1 MKKFMIKI
9 EDNMCKNDEIAI
21 IDRLEQEYLTC
32 PDNYLHDFF
41 TGQNVEWLRNKI
53 QDDFFPPEPWKMEC
67 RIVNQ
72 DIEIK
77 NLRDQL
83 GDLRARE
90 KVINDTHED
99 LLAREQLI
107 HNGMERMQNQ
117 IEKMETRLIEKDKI
131 LLREHLVNN
140 HLKNKIDQIDEI
152 LGINTH
158 NCAKNPDTCGS
169 IPPGSCGP
177 NCHGFECR

>member
-117 IEKMETRLIEKDKI
+117 IEELEKAYAEKDRQV
-131 LLREHLVNN
+131 LREWLIN
-140 HLKNKIDQIDEI
+140 HHMKNKLHQVNKIIR
-152 LGINTH
+152 TM
-158 NCAKNPDTCGS
+158 T
-169 IPPGSCGP
+169 
-177 NCHGFECR
+177 

>member
-1 MKKFMIKI
+1 MIKI

-117 IEKMETRLIEKDKI
+117 IEELEKAYAEKDRQV
-131 LLREHLVNN
+131 LREWLIN
-140 HLKNKIDQIDEI
+140 HHMKNKLHQVNKIIR
-152 LGINTH
+152 TM
-158 NCAKNPDTCGS
+158 T
-169 IPPGSCGP
+169 
-177 NCHGFECR
+177 

>member
-117 IEKMETRLIEKDKI
+117 IEELEKAYAEKDRQVLREWLINHHMKNKLHQVNKI
-131 LLREHLVNN
+131 LR
-140 HLKNKIDQIDEI
+140 
-152 LGINTH
+152 TM
-158 NCAKNPDTCGS
+158 T
-169 IPPGSCGP
+169 
-177 NCHGFECR
+177 

>member
-9 EDNMCKNDEIAI
+9 ENDMCKNDEIAI
-21 IDRLEQEYLTC
+21 IDKMEQEYLTC

-117 IEKMETRLIEKDKI
+117 IEELEKAYAEKDRQVLRERLINHHMKNKLHQANKI
-131 LLREHLVNN
+131 LR
-140 HLKNKIDQIDEI
+140 
-152 LGINTH
+152 TM
-158 NCAKNPDTCGS
+158 T
-169 IPPGSCGP
+169 
-177 NCHGFECR
+177 

>member
-117 IEKMETRLIEKDKI
+117 IEELEKAYAEKDRQVLRERLINHHMKNKLHQVNKI
-131 LLREHLVNN
+131 LR
-140 HLKNKIDQIDEI
+140 
-152 LGINTH
+152 TM
-158 NCAKNPDTCGS
+158 T
-169 IPPGSCGP
+169 
-177 NCHGFECR
+177 

>member
-117 IEKMETRLIEKDKI
+117 IEELEKAYAEKDRQVLRERLI
-131 LLREHLVNN
+131 N
-140 HLKNKIDQIDEI
+140 HHMKNKLHQVNKIIR
-152 LGINTH
+152 TM
-158 NCAKNPDTCGS
+158 T
-169 IPPGSCGP
+169 
-177 NCHGFECR
+177 

>member
-1 MKKFMIKI
+1 MKKFMLKI
-9 EDNMCKNDEIAI
+9 ENDMSKSDEIAI
-21 IDRLEQEYLTC
+21 IDKLEQEYSQC

-117 IEKMETRLIEKDKI
+117 IEELEKAYAEKDRQVLRERLTNHHMKNKLHQANKI
-131 LLREHLVNN
+131 LR
-140 HLKNKIDQIDEI
+140 
-152 LGINTH
+152 TM
-158 NCAKNPDTCGS
+158 T
-169 IPPGSCGP
+169 
-177 NCHGFECR
+177 

>member
-9 EDNMCKNDEIAI
+9 ENDMCKNDEIAI
-21 IDRLEQEYLTC
+21 IDKMEQEYLTC

-117 IEKMETRLIEKDKI
+117 IEELEKAYAEKDRQVLRERLINHHMKNKLRQVNKI
-131 LLREHLVNN
+131 LR
-140 HLKNKIDQIDEI
+140 
-152 LGINTH
+152 TM
-158 NCAKNPDTCGS
+158 T
-169 IPPGSCGP
+169 
-177 NCHGFECR
+177 